1 MAIRV
6 AMAMP
11 EIGFDEVPMSPA
23 MREDTVTN
31 RKPKTTTSTEA
42 IRLAPAPV
50 GAPGTGLKVRK
61 THMRTTMIAEP
72 ASTSVIGRSCCVR
85 PRPPVTAASVRRRS
99 AAPAR
104 SAPTM
109 VGVVL
114 MSVMRP
120 AAATAPAPM

>member
-1 MAIRV
+1 
-6 AMAMP
+6 MAMP
-11 EIGFDEVPMSPA
+11 EMGFEEVPMSPA
-23 MREDTVTN
+23 MREETVTN
-31 RKPKTTTSTEA
+31 RKPKITTRIDA

-61 THMRTTMIAEP
+61 AHIRATITAEP
-72 ASTSVIGRSCCVR
+72 ARTRVMGRSREVR
-85 PRPPVTAASVRRRS
+85 PCTTGAPVDLRRS

-114 MSVMRP
+114 IRVMRP